1 MIQAVTDLIEQGA
14 PAFEA
19 AVRVLTLPL
28 IVCRSSGA
36 VAGGIICLAY
46 SLFHF

>member
-1 MIQAVTDLIEQGA
+1 MIQAVTDLIEQG
-14 PAFEA
+14 EA
-19 AVRVLTLPL
+19 AVPVLTLPL

-46 SLFHF
+46 SSFHF